1 VVEVLCEEDEEV
13 VGDKQQEEGADLL
26 ANRERLELEVEG
38 GVVVDVVKIQN
49 HQPKNSWT
57 LN

>member
-38 GVVVDVVKIQN
+38 VVDVVKIQN
-49 HQPKNSWT
+49 HRPKNSWT

>member
-49 HQPKNSWT
+49 HRPKNSWT